1 MPSEKTQ
8 ELLNSLKEITQKPKN
23 PEQIIRPAS
32 NIQGEDKNGN
42 PIFIDRIY
50 GGINGKT
57 ELVNKNGTIYRGKI
71 HRKRRLLQSKS
82 IVGPKTSFYSVCYET
97 ADGRWFDNCG
107 MPIEAPKKVEEE
119 EQVETV
125 EVQKEELTAEEKL
138 ANEQEFLKKLK

>member
-8 ELLNSLKEITQKPKN
+8 ELLDSLKEITQKPKKAE
-23 PEQIIRPAS
+23 PIIRPAS
-32 NIQGEDKNGN
+32 NVYGEDANGK

-50 GGINGKT
+50 GSITGKY
-57 ELVNKNGTIYRGKI
+57 ELVNKNGTTYKGKI
-71 HRKRRLLQSKS
+71 HRKRRAIKNKL
-82 IVGPKTSFYSVCYET
+82 IDGTTHSFYSICYET

-125 EVQKEELTAEEKL
+125 EVQKIELTPEEKL
-138 ANEQEFLKKLK
+138 ANEQAFLSQLK